1 MKVQIKQPCPANWNE
16 MRIGINSRHC
26 ELCVKPV
33 MDFTQ
38 MSREDIL
45 IHLFQNRNQSTCARI
60 MGNQIDF
67 HFHELEAIIESSR
80 KEKGNKAFFILAL
93 ATLALV
99 SCTSDPSSTNSTDLT
114 LGEVVCVEQL
124 IDSSQNSLID
134 TFQAQKPVEE
144 PTTTSLDCR
153 AEDSID
159 MPLKGEV
166 DISEI
171 IMGDVIIESPEISEV
186 PVVLGKIE
194 TPNIEP
200 SVTDTTVFEFPEK
213 MPEFVGGVDSLMSYL
228 SDHVSYPELAKK
240 KEVQGKVYVSFVVN
254 KDGSISQSKLIKGI
268 GAGCDEEALR
278 VIQNMPKWLP
288 GENRDEK
295 VRVRY
300 RIPIKFVLK

>member
-67 HFHELEAIIESSR
+67 HFHELEAIIEGSR
-80 KEKGNKAFFILAL
+80 KEKGNKAFLILAL

-171 IMGDVIIESPEISEV
+171 IMGDVIVESPEIREEA
-186 PVVLGKIE
+186 VVLGKIE

-200 SVTDTTVFEFPEK
+200 STTDTTVFEFPEK